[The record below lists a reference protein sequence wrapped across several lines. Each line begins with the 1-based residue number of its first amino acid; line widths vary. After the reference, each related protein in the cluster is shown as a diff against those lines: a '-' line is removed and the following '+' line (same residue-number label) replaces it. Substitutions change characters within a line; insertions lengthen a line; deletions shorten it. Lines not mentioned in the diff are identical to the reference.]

1 MAIETPFQFAV
12 IIERTV
18 QHEGDERSRTHPGH
32 GYPAYT
38 ETVHEFKEFKTEA
51 EFRAWIERE
60 ENRKY
65 GRTTYRAIAFKPVV
79 VSTTI
84 NIQI

>member
-51 EFRAWIERE
+51 EFRAWIERA

-65 GRTTYRAIAFKPVV
+65 GRTTYRPIAFKPVV

-84 NIQI
+84 NIQS